1 MFVFA
6 KFMKEQSIGA
16 HEVNTCTKPLV
27 VAELK
32 LAQPVV
38 LTLSHQKSFYF
49 QFSSVSDRFTTMIV
63 RSLVFGLINW

>member
-16 HEVNTCTKPLV
+16 HAVNTCTKPLV
-27 VAELK
+27 DAELK

-38 LTLSHQKSFYF
+38 LHLSEVFL
-49 QFSSVSDRFTTMIV
+49 FSV
-63 RSLVFGLINW
+63 

>member
-1 MFVFA
+1 MFALA

-16 HEVNTCTKPLV
+16 HAVNTCTKPLV

-38 LTLSHQKSFYF
+38 LHLSEVFL
-49 QFSSVSDRFTTMIV
+49 FSV
-63 RSLVFGLINW
+63 